1 MVSER
6 SPLSLRL
13 TLSALRE
20 STNIVAHHATMRS
33 PSSARSPRRSPIRT
47 IAKSYLAPLMAIAVL
62 MAVMLALGVVLV
74 GVQVLGAV
82 FRHFQ
87 I

>member
-1 MVSER
+1 
-6 SPLSLRL
+6 
-13 TLSALRE
+13 
-20 STNIVAHHATMRS
+20 MRS
-33 PSSARSPRRSPIRT
+33 PTSTRSPHRSPIRT
-47 IAKSYLAPLMAIAVL
+47 IATIYLAPLMAIAVL

-74 GVQVLGAV
+74 GVQVLAAV